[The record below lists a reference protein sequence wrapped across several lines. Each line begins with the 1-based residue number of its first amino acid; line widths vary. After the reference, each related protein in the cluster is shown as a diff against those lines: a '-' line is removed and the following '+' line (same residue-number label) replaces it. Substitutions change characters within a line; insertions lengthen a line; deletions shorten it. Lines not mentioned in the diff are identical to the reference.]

1 MAFSFSDI
9 LREHIG
15 GNFFKFKRGQVYA
28 VKTQEF
34 YQKTKIKLFNKD
46 NNESKSRPIIILEN
60 QKDKIKAFAISTK
73 PSALVY
79 TKKQRKE
86 IYLNNCNLNKE
97 DCYKI
102 TFKNKAFVFILK
114 NDYLKDDYRIYINT
128 AALEELINEKQAR
141 YCGRCEEDLLKS
153 VEETYG

>member
-34 YQKTKIKLFNKD
+34 YQKTKIKLF
-46 NNESKSRPIIILEN
+46 
-60 QKDKIKAFAISTK
+60 
-73 PSALVY
+73 
-79 TKKQRKE
+79 
-86 IYLNNCNLNKE
+86 NKE